1 MKYCLFLTFLVL
13 QSGLLNAQK
22 DHLFGEIQK
31 IIKNEED
38 VDLTNASGTVIGI
51 IDWDSTYTYS
61 IGTLEQG
68 SKIPISDST
77 LMPTGGLTHAHL
89 TLLAYHMFQLGLI
102 SQQDTLSKYKIP
114 AFENTWINRLTIGQ
128 LMTHTSG
135 LPKLLPGL
143 ASLKSDP
150 DDPYISI
157 SNDTIDKY
165 LVKWSE
171 KNPLKTGLPLH
182 SHYNY
187 YLLAKVLWMVKDKR
201 VHDNG
206 RFIPEMDNTF
216 FSDASAIKSL
226 EEWPALY
233 TSQARKVSFQHLNGF
248 TNSMGM
254 ISTLHDLMILG
265 QVYLR
270 LSNQDNFRKFS
281 FSSPELMKN
290 KKKDEIFTS
299 GGFRQIVTKKSGNL
313 YFMTGVMR
321 GGSAYI
327 GLMPKTHTAV
337 IILSNSGT
345 SVHTLGLHIMRMIN
359 YQFTRTY

>member
-1 MKYCLFLTFLVL
+1 MKYFLILTFLL
-13 QSGLLNAQK
+13 AQSSFLGAQK

-38 VDLTNASGTVIGI
+38 VDLSNATGTMIGI

-61 IGTLEQG
+61 IGTLDQG
-68 SKIPISDST
+68 SKSPVSDST
-77 LMPTGGLTHAHL
+77 LFPAGGLTHAHL

-102 SQQDTLSKYKIP
+102 SQQDTLSKYKI
-114 AFENTWINRLTIGQ
+114 AGFENSWINKLTIGQ
-128 LMTHTSG
+128 LMSHTSG

-165 LVKWSE
+165 LIIWSDAHS
-171 KNPLKTGLPLH
+171 LKTGIPVH

-206 RFIPEMDNTF
+206 RFIPEMENTF
-216 FSDASAIKSL
+216 FSDPESVSSL

-233 TSQARKVSFQHLNGF
+233 TAQGRKVSFQHLNGF

-254 ISTLHDLMILG
+254 ITTLQDLMILAR
-265 QVYLR
+265 VYLR
-270 LSNQDNFRKFS
+270 LSSQDNFNKFS
-281 FSSPELMKN
+281 FSSPELSKKN
-290 KKKDEIFTS
+290 KKDEIFTG

-327 GLMPKTHTAV
+327 GFMPKTHTAV